1 MPFIIALSARFLLPV
16 VCLIAF
22 TFRLLP
28 SVQTFFPVLIQGT
41 NQNYYV
47 RAVNE
52 MFPVFTG
59 ENVQARHKG
68 LQRCRYI
75 G

>member
-1 MPFIIALSARFLLPV
+1 MPFTIALSARFLLPECRAV

-22 TFRLLP
+22 TFRP
-28 SVQTFFPVLIQGT
+28 PQSDQAAFFLELIQGT

-52 MFPVFTG
+52 MLPVFTA
-59 ENVQARHKG
+59 ENVQTRRKG
-68 LQRCRYI
+68 P
-75 G
+75 